1 MQGIGQG
8 FQTFLLRK
16 TKPGKSRAGRG
27 NEPLLADAVCT
38 NVVSTVLSDTV
49 CTYVVSTVLSDA
61 VCTYVVGTI
70 LSDTVCTYVV
80 STVLSDAV
88 CTHMVSTIGS
98 DVSGVDMSRAVFCES
113 WESKRSTRQY
123 RESQA
128 KNQFGSFHV
137 SCSEE
142 VI

>member
-1 MQGIGQG
+1 VQGIGDG
-8 FQTFLLRK
+8 FQTFLPPK

-27 NEPLLADAVCT
+27 NEPVLA
-38 NVVSTVLSDTV
+38 
-49 CTYVVSTVLSDA
+49 DA
-61 VCTYVVGTI
+61 VCTYVVGTV
-70 LSDTVCTYVV
+70 LSDAVCTDVV

-98 DVSGVDMSRAVFCES
+98 DVSGVDMSRTVFCES

-142 VI
+142 II

>member
-1 MQGIGQG
+1 M
-8 FQTFLLRK
+8 
-16 TKPGKSRAGRG
+16 
-27 NEPLLADAVCT
+27 LADAVCT
-38 NVVSTVLSDTV
+38 NVVGTILSDAV
-49 CTYVVSTVLSDA
+49 CTNVVGTVLSDA
-61 VCTYVVGTI
+61 VCTNVVG
-70 LSDTVCTYVV
+70 
-80 STVLSDAV
+80 TVLSDAV
-88 CTHMVSTIGS
+88 RTYVVSTIGS
-98 DVSGVDMSRAVFCES
+98 DVSGVDMSRTVFCES